1 MKHELN
7 HEKHLGLGHALPP
20 GRWAFTLIELLVV
33 IAIIAILAALLLP
46 ALSKAKAK
54 GYRAVC
60 TSNLKQVG
68 LALHMWMADNS
79 DYLPPGRDATVSLTT
94 GQKRYYTQTYTTG
107 LMTYLA
113 VDLGY
118 HAPDA
123 QDRPA
128 PVFQCPAYTLVVKDG
143 VGITNGVCYT
153 LTVNNPNLYVPFVWY
168 VVPPAHKITEVLSL
182 TNASDVWV
190 MGDIDELSHGGPAP
204 SGWRTSIPLK
214 PVHGSVRN
222 FLFFDSHVAT
232 RKVGAVGTY

>member
-1 MKHELN
+1 MKMMNSNLC
-7 HEKHLGLGHALPP
+7 GLDHAQPP
-20 GRWAFTLIELLVV
+20 GRRAFTLIELLVV

-46 ALSKAKAK
+46 SLSKAKAK

-68 LALHMWMADNS
+68 LALHMWVDDNS
-79 DYLPPGRDATVSLTT
+79 DYLPPGREATVSLTT

-113 VDLGY
+113 FQLGY
-118 HAPDA
+118 HAPDGEN
-123 QDRPA
+123 RPA
-128 PVFQCPAYTLVVKDG
+128 PVFQCPAYTLVAKDG

-153 LTVNNPNLYVPFVWY
+153 LTVNNANLYVPFLWY
-168 VVPPAHKITEVLSL
+168 VVPPAHKINEFQGL

-190 MGDIDELSHGGPAP
+190 MGDIDEVSHGGSAP
-204 SGWRTSIPLK
+204 SGWKTSIPSK

-222 FLFFDSHVAT
+222 FLFFDGRVAT
-232 RKVGAVGTY
+232 RKVGAARTY